1 MQDKPKLLD
10 QVREKLRVNHYSIR
24 TEQAYLDWIKR
35 FILFHGKRHPET
47 LGNCEVS
54 AFISHLA
61 THRKVMAS
69 TQNQA
74 LSALVF
80 LYQEVL
86 GREFGWLDDLERA
99 KRPVRLPVV
108 LTPAEVLRCGQC
120 LPISRGVMS

>member
-1 MQDKPKLLD
+1 MQDKLRLLD
-10 QVREKLRVNHYSIR
+10 QVREKLRVKHYSSR

-47 LGNCEVS
+47 MGNREVS

-61 THRKVMAS
+61 THRNVAAS

-86 GREFGWLDDLERA
+86 GRELGWLDDLERA
-99 KRPVRLPVV
+99 KRPARLPVV
-108 LTPAEVLRCGQC
+108 LTPAEVMQ
-120 LPISRGVMS
+120 PWETSKIKA